1 MKFLCI
7 LVWGCLAA
15 ATLSNAQ
22 TLHSSKK
29 IIRSLCA
36 DSLYGR
42 GYVNDG
48 VNKAA
53 VFLVNQFEEIG
64 LTPFGESYTQ
74 SYSFSVNTHPDSIFC
89 RLDGKALEAGI
100 DFLVDAGS
108 PAVDGH
114 FKLHHYEMKD
124 SEQVHQ
130 LFQDIQH
137 RQYENEALVLHHYSL
152 RNKRVGDSLALYK
165 YLPGLLLTTEEHKLT
180 HTISREVKEYP
191 ALIFFDSLLVGT
203 KEISLTYAN
212 QFFPA
217 FPCQN
222 LCGYLPGAKH
232 DSLLVFSAHYDHL
245 GMMGPNAMFP
255 GASDNASGV
264 SMVLA
269 LANYY
274 RKHKPPYDMVFL
286 LFSGE
291 EAGLMGSHYFVDHP
305 LFDLK
310 KIKMLINLDI
320 MGDAKKGIVVVN
332 GEAQRHFFDL
342 LKTNNE
348 ESAYLPEVRIR
359 SNSHNSD
366 HYWFTEKGVPA
377 VFIYSNGGP
386 GFYHDV
392 NDVPE
397 NLHMTHYLG
406 IAHLL
411 EATIQSLC
419 EP

>member
-1 MKFLCI
+1 MNFRWLLI
-7 LVWGCLAA
+7 WGGMTVASFA
-15 ATLSNAQ
+15 QAQ
-22 TLHSSKK
+22 TLHASKK

-53 VFLVNQFEEIG
+53 DFLVRQFNDIG
-64 LTPFGESYTQ
+64 LIPFGDRYEQ
-74 SYSFSVNTHPDSIFC
+74 SYSFPVNTHPDSIFC
-89 RLDGKALEAGI
+89 KLNEKVLEAGI

-108 PAVDGH
+108 PGVDGH
-114 FKLHHYEMKD
+114 FRLHHYEMKD
-124 SEQVHQ
+124 SEQVHL

-137 RQYENEALVLHHYSL
+137 RQFENEALVLHHYSL
-152 RNKRVGDSLALYK
+152 RNKRVVDSLAAYH
-165 YLPGLLLTTEEHKLT
+165 YHPGLLLATEDQKLT
-180 HTISREVKEYP
+180 HTISRELKEYP
-191 ALIFFDSLLVGT
+191 ALIVFDSLLRDT
-203 KEISLTYAN
+203 RDISVSYTHHFL
-212 QFFPA
+212 PA

-245 GMMGPNAMFP
+245 GMMGPTAMFP

-305 LFDLK
+305 LFDLN

-342 LKTNNE
+342 LKSNNE

-392 NDVPE
+392 NDVPD

-411 EATIQSLC
+411 VATIQSLC
-419 EP
+419 VP